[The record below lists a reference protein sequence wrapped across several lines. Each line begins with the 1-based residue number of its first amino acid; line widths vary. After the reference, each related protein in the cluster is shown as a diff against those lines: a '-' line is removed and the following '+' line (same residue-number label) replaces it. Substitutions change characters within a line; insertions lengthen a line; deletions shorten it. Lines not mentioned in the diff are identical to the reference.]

1 MATIRNLTIRN
12 MVDGRQ
18 LPIETIDGDVT
29 ISELIDAYKGQM
41 GLPRDQEVTMK
52 RKATNKQLQGSQTIE
67 GSGIQDNETLLVE
80 MAYTA
85 GAPATMTWGGEV

>member
-1 MATIRNLTIRN
+1 VANIRNLVIRN

-85 GAPATMTWGGEV
+85 GRATATTRRGAA